1 MDASALQFV
10 RIDDGSGWRLELALV
25 EAALGSAKEIAC
37 DRLDTDTTCS
47 LLVVQ
52 DLAVIVLLLD
62 AKLTHLIILLSY

>member
-25 EAALGSAKEIAC
+25 EAALGSAKEIAR

-47 LLVVQ
+47 LLVIQ

>member
-25 EAALGSAKEIAC
+25 EAALGSAKEIAR